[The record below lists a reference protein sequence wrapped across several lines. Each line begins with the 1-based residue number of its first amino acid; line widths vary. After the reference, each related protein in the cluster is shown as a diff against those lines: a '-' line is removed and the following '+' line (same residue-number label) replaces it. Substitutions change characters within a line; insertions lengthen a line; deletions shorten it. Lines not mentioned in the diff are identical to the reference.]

1 MNRVA
6 YTFTFLNKHSYDTTR
21 TGITVPVELI
31 HGSNVVQVDAKLDTG
46 ASFCVFEGTYGKM
59 LGLDEEQGM
68 AEIVS
73 TANSTFQVFGHWL
86 TAVALGFKFEALVY
100 FAADERI
107 RRNVLGRR
115 GFIDQLR
122 LCLIEH
128 DGELYVSK
136 YDDE

>member
-1 MNRVA
+1 MGVA
-6 YTFTFLNKHSYDTTR
+6 HTLTFSLKHNYDTTK
-21 TGITVPVELI
+21 TGITVPAELSN
-31 HGSNVVQVDAKLDTG
+31 GSNVVQVDARLDTG
-46 ASFCVFEGTYGKM
+46 ASFCIFERTYAEM
-59 LGLDEEQGM
+59 LGLSVESGSE
-68 AEIVS
+68 AFVS
-73 TANSTFQVFGHWL
+73 TANGTFQVFGHWMTL
-86 TAVALGFKFEALVY
+86 TALGLQFDVMIY
-100 FAADERI
+100 FAADEGI